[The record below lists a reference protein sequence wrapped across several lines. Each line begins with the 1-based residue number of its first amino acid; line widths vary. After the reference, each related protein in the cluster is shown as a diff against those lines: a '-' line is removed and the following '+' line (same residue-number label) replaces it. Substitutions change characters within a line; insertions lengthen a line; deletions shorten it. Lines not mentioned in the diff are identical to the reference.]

1 MSQCLRELATSE
13 SDHPQ
18 LLVIPFPGLWMLGV
32 PPLYSVGTY
41 TQNMYI
47 PAHINTEVKIT

>member
-47 PAHINTEVKIT
+47 PAHVNTEVKIT